1 MQEPSSMDNQANHA
15 AEPEAKDRWIPG
27 TEDLHFGL
35 GGRTLVNLS
44 LSALILDAP
53 FASLSGNLEDIV
65 LPWSEFPGGVE
76 VAVIPA
82 HPIREK
88 PARLKFL
95 PRWIRYATTSVR
107 YSIDLRCTFPKYLS
121 KLGPGTRRDV
131 KTSVRKFAELSGGQI
146 KWQAFSTPGEVNDF
160 YNLASEISHHSWNER
175 IGGPG
180 FSGTIAKERIEVLA
194 GEDRFRGY
202 VLFYEGRAVAF
213 GYCEIHRGTVGYIK
227 SGYDEKYGKHS
238 PGSVLYCLF
247 LESLFAEKKYIC
259 FDFGNGEQSHK
270 SKLSTEATEC
280 AYAMYFPRNVRN
292 VSILL
297 TKTALE
303 QVSMTAGK
311 LLQFAG
317 IKNRLKRVMKGKL
330 ARGPVEAG

>member
-1 MQEPSSMDNQANHA
+1 MDSQANNA
-15 AEPEAKDRWIPG
+15 AGREARDWISG
-27 TEDLHFGL
+27 TEDFRFAL
-35 GGRTLVNLS
+35 GGRTLVNLP
-44 LSALILDAP
+44 LSALIFDVP
-53 FASLSGNLEDIV
+53 FTNLSGNLEDTV
-65 LPWSEFPGGVE
+65 LPWSEFPDGVE

-82 HPIREK
+82 HPICEK

-107 YSIDLRCTFPKYLS
+107 YSIDLRCTFPEYLG
-121 KLGPGTRRDV
+121 KLGSATRRDLKAGV
-131 KTSVRKFAELSGGQI
+131 KRFTELSGGQI
-146 KWQAFSTPGEVNDF
+146 QWQTFSVPGEVNDF

-180 FSGTIAKERIEVLA
+180 FSGTIAKEHIEVLA
-194 GEDRFRGY
+194 GQDRFRGY
-202 VLFYEGRAVAF
+202 VLFYEGRPIAF
-213 GYCEIHRGTVGYIK
+213 GYCETHRGTVGYVK

-238 PGSVLYCLF
+238 PGNVLYCLF
-247 LESLFAEKKYIC
+247 LESLFAGKKYVC
-259 FDFGNGEQSHK
+259 FDFGNGAQSHK

-280 AYAMYFPRNVRN
+280 AYALYFPRNVRN

-297 TKTALE
+297 TKTTLE
-303 QVSMTAGK
+303 QISMTAGK

-317 IKNRLKRVMKGKL
+317 AKDKLKRLMKGKL